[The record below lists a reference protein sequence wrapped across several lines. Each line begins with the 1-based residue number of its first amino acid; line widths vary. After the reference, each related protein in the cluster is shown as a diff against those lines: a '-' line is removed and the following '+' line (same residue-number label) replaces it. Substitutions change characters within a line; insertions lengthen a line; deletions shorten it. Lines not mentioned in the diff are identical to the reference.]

1 MEKQRFTTKSI
12 ALMGELIGLRI
23 VLSQF
28 LSITTPFV
36 KISFFFIPVVIMA
49 IMFGP
54 VLTGA
59 GNAIGDFIGA
69 LLFPAG
75 GAYFPGFTL
84 TALIAG
90 LIYGASYHK
99 KELTLKRIIIT
110 NIIVTFLVSFPLNT
124 LWLYMIFSSSVVAM
138 IPTRLIASLI
148 LCAVQIAVTYSLANV
163 SVFQKQVI
171 KFIA

>member
-12 ALMGELIGLRI
+12 ALMGVLIALRI

-28 LSITTPFV
+28 LSIPTQFV
-36 KISFFFIPVVIMA
+36 KISFFFVPVVIMA

-54 VLTGA
+54 LLTGV

-69 LLFPAG
+69 ILFPAG

-90 LIYGASYHK
+90 LIYGTAYHK
-99 KELTLKRIIIT
+99 KELTLKRIITT
-110 NIIVTFLVSFPLNT
+110 NVIVTFLVSFPLNT
-124 LWLYMIFSSSVVAM
+124 VWLYMMYSSSVIAM
-138 IPTRLIASLI
+138 IPTRLIASAI
-148 LCAVQIAVTYSLANV
+148 LCVVQITVTYSLANI
-163 SVFQKQVI
+163 SVFQKQMI
-171 KFIA
+171 KFNA